1 MNQVKIEVSID
12 VNDLRQ
18 VEALNSFLTAIGS
31 EGTTSKK
38 ETPKQETTK
47 KVETPKPEAAKKV
60 ETPKPEVEKP
70 KVEEKEEAPETESE
84 IKIED
89 VRALLAKKV
98 QDNRTEIKSFLTALE
113 ANNVTSLDKSK
124 YPKFMDFLNGLK

>member
-47 KVETPKPEAAKKV
+47 KVETPKPE
-60 ETPKPEVEKP
+60 VEKP

-98 QDNRTEIKSFLTALE
+98 QDNRTEIKSKLTALE

-124 YPKFMDFLNGLK
+124 YPDFMDFLNGLK

>member
-47 KVETPKPEAAKKV
+47 KVETPKPE
-60 ETPKPEVEKP
+60 VEKP

-98 QDNRTEIKSFLTALE
+98 QDNRTEIKSKLTALE

-124 YPKFMDFLNGLK
+124 YPEFMDFLNGLK